1 MSHVFIKRVHSPID
15 TFLDFQDFLDKSKLR
30 VVLRKVYFGKFERA
44 RKFPKK
50 CSEKCVKSTCER
62 IRFFFA
68 SYKAQFF
75 SSQDFTNK
83 KTLLCVYNKD
93 SIKILKPSL
102 LSAS

>member
-30 VVLRKVYFGKFERA
+30 VVLRKVYFGKFEKA
-44 RKFPKK
+44 RKFPKNAQK
-50 CSEKCVKSTCER
+50 NAWKVLVKE
-62 IRFFFA
+62 FFS
-68 SYKAQFF
+68 SYKPQFF
-75 SSQDFTNK
+75 SSHNFTNK
-83 KTLLCVYNKD
+83 KTLLWVYNKD

>member
-15 TFLDFQDFLDKSKLR
+15 TFLYFQDFLDKSKLR

-44 RKFPKK
+44 RKFPKNAQK
-50 CSEKCVKSTCER
+50 NAWKVLVKEFV
-62 IRFFFA
+62 FFFA

-75 SSQDFTNK
+75 SSHNFTNK